1 MITVVCP
8 TYNEASSINEV
19 LQFLSNAKPDEKEI
33 IFIDGGSTDGT
44 PAIIEKWSKEFP
56 NIKLLHNPHILV
68 LSSEAANAALV

>member
-44 PAIIEKWSKEFP
+44 PAIIEKWSKEFSIEV
-56 NIKLLHNPHILV
+56 IKSASIIQETNP
-68 LSSEAANAALV
+68 ALKVPMI